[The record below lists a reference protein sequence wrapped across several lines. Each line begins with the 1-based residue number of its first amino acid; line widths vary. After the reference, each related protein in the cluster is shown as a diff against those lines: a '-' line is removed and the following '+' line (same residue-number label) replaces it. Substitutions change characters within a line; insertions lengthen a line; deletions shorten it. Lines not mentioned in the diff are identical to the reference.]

1 MAVPYTFASATTSIP
16 LSQLDANFSTAAT
29 LGTTAVALGNTVT
42 TINGLT
48 LTGTTLTSPTLTTP
62 VLGTPA
68 SGTLTNCTFPTLNQ
82 NTTGTAANVTGVVA
96 VLNGGTGV
104 TASSGASSVMLR
116 DANQNVAANSF
127 LSNFTTV
134 VSAGTTTTLTVASAP
149 FYLITGS
156 TSHTFQLPN
165 ATTLVNGTMYA
176 FNNNS
181 SAGSVSVNNG
191 ASSPTLIATV
201 GSGSY
206 TVVTLL
212 DNSTQAGSW
221 DKHVQAPANVTW
233 TTNTFDYAGSIT
245 SATWNGNVVAYN
257 RGGTGQSSYATGD
270 IIYASATNTL
280 SKLAAGTN
288 GYVLTL
294 ASGVPTWSAA
304 NGTTTNALTIGTGL
318 SGTSFNGSAAVTVA
332 IDSTVATLT
341 GTQTLTNKT
350 VTNPTVT
357 NYTETLQAVGTV
369 GASNTL
375 ALTNGTVL
383 TATLTASTP
392 CTFTMPTA
400 TAGKSFMLILTQAA
414 SGATTATFTGVK
426 WPAGIAPTVTAT
438 ASAVDIFSFVANGTN
453 WYGSASQAF
462 A

>member
-1 MAVPYTFASATTSIP
+1 
-16 LSQLDANFSTAAT
+16 L
-29 LGTTAVALGNTVT
+29 
-42 TINGLT
+42 
-48 LTGTTLTSPTLTTP
+48 
-62 VLGTPA
+62 
-68 SGTLTNCTFPTLNQ
+68 
-82 NTTGTAANVTGVVA
+82 VTGS
-96 VLNGGTGV
+96 GGQV
-104 TASSGASSVMLR
+104 
-116 DANQNVAANSF
+116 
-127 LSNFTTV
+127 
-134 VSAGTTTTLTVASAP
+134 
-149 FYLITGS
+149 I
-156 TSHTFQLPN
+156 QLPN
-165 ATTLVNGTMYA
+165 ATTLSNGTIFS
-176 FNNNS
+176 FNNNQS
-181 SAGSVSVNNG
+181 SGAITVNNNSGTLVVSV
-191 ASSPTLIATV
+191 P
-201 GSGSY
+201 SGGY
-206 TVVTLL
+206 TTVVLL
-212 DNSTQAGSW
+212 SNATAAGSW
-221 DKHVQAPANVTW
+221 DRHDQTPANVSW
-233 TTNTFDYAGSIT
+233 STNTLDYAGSIT

-270 IIYASATNTL
+270 IIYASAANTL

-294 ASGVPTWSAA
+294 ASGVPTWASVG
-304 NGTTTNALTIGTGL
+304 GTTTNALTIGTGL

-369 GASNTL
+369 GASSTL

-414 SGATTATFTGVK
+414 SGMTTATFTGVK